1 MAKNTKAN
9 TEAAPTTT
17 AQPDGQAV
25 NSSAAPTPEAP
36 ARTTAAVRRSVK
48 PADDNSEQEALE
60 GLLSLADVLAG
71 VDGIDEPESAKPK
84 TRATAK
90 PEPPDAEDDDT
101 DVAAEADEDDESE
114 AADEEGPVIPETDEE
129 QDEDDAADGA
139 EDKERSGL
147 TPEQIVKK
155 LDTKLFKK
163 RQQVRDLTAQLEAK
177 EASEKALA
185 EKLAKVEA
193 LPAGSLDLGPFS
205 GAKSDEDVAAIEQR
219 IQNYVDWCEDN
230 EDGFEGQDKD
240 GNPVSYTKQEIRQW
254 RRNATNSRLLA
265 DKARS
270 TLKLARE
277 SEATARKRYPFV
289 FDPTKPLYQ
298 RVLDAAA
305 ETPGINALPNK
316 ALVLGRLAM
325 AKLIESGDYML
336 VRKGA
341 KPAPAINGAKPKPK
355 APPAPPS
362 TSRQGAADGEGD
374 LHRRIALGDKKAL
387 EEWAES
393 LIPT

>member
-1 MAKNTKAN
+1 MAKNPKAN
-9 TEAAPTTT
+9 TEAAPP
-17 AQPDGQAV
+17 AAVPPVGQAA
-25 NSSAAPTPEAP
+25 NGSAAPAPEPP

-48 PADDNSEQEALE
+48 PADDNSEQEALD
-60 GLLSLADVLAG
+60 GLLRMADVLAG
-71 VDGIDEPESAKPK
+71 VEGFDEPERTEPKAKAA
-84 TRATAK
+84 AT
-90 PEPPDAEDDDT
+90 PVPPDADDDDT
-101 DVAAEADEDDESE
+101 DAATEAAEGDEIEATDED
-114 AADEEGPVIPETDEE
+114 GPIIPEDDEE
-129 QDEDDAADGA
+129 QDEDAAADGA

-147 TPEQIVKK
+147 TPEQIVRK

-177 EASEKALA
+177 TATEKALA

-193 LPAGSLDLGPFS
+193 LPQGALELGPFS
-205 GAKSDEDVAAIEQR
+205 GVESDEDIAR
-219 IQNYVDWCEDN
+219 IDAELQARIDWCEDH

-240 GNPVSYTKQEIRQW
+240 GNPISYTKQEIRQW
-254 RRNATNSRLLA
+254 RRNATNARLLA
-265 DKARS
+265 DKARA
-270 TLKLARE
+270 TLKLTRE

-289 FDPTKPLYQ
+289 FDPSKPLYQ

-341 KPAPAINGAKPKPK
+341 KPAPATNGAKPKPK

-362 TSRQGAADGEGD
+362 TSRQGSPDGEGD
-374 LHRRIALGDKKAL
+374 LHRRIASGDKKAL

-393 LIPT
+393 LIPA